1 MPLPLYSFGAGVP
14 KEGVNSTAFAD
25 SLNFALDAEVPVVLV
40 ACDSVSE
47 TTDPASV
54 VSIFRSEALE

>member
-1 MPLPLYSFGAGVP
+1 MP